1 MDRGILKVVD
11 IRSIYY
17 YFLFHHILLKR
28 YGYIIEIKEDDE
40 YGLSEI

>member
-1 MDRGILKVVD
+1 MNREIMIVVD

-17 YFLFHHILLKR
+17 YFLFHHIVLKR
-28 YGYIIEIKEDDE
+28 YGYIIEIKEDDR